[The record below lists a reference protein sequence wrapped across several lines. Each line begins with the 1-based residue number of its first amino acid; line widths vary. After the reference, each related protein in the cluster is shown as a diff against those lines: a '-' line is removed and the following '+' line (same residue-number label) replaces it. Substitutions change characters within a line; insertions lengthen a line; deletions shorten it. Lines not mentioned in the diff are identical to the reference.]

1 MPEQE
6 LENQEPETSTVERR
20 KRLGL
25 RNLLI
30 VSVAAA
36 VGLVILLAIS
46 LVSYRYGVFNS
57 WIQTQFT
64 AKMADIGI
72 VFSADE
78 FSLTVA
84 PLELHLVNATF
95 NDRLSGEKLFFIR
108 DAHLHLSVDNLY
120 AWQLSRDI
128 SIDTTDIDGA
138 EVWIRFDEN
147 GRSNFANL
155 NLIEQAPGRVNFK
168 YESIVFSLR
177 NGTVHVGDVTRKISG
192 DARNVLFSLAAEHGE
207 ETDRLYRINFESTQS
222 RFVYDEHPLEPID
235 VHAKGTATNLGAD
248 ITELRIDTPIGT
260 SYLNG
265 KITDWE
271 ALKYDLNIESTVD
284 LTQASTTF
292 PLGASLRGIGNFK
305 GKVTGQGENYQ
316 IAGNADS
323 EALFADGIYLKA
335 VNVDA
340 TVAGTNANYEANGK
354 AVAELLTFEDFRI
367 EFPRLAGNVR
377 GTGTD
382 FRWVGELQ
390 AAAVKSGSMT
400 IGGLFLRDAVAEKND
415 KELQLSAGSG
425 VTQRFAVGD
434 LEMARLQTRNLRFA
448 TRDGGFTIT
457 SPTAATDSLKAPN
470 YSLEGVNGRDL
481 VVNRSGKNTTVDL
494 KGVTARDARIK
505 DNRVNDLR
513 AGSLALSDFPDRT
526 DITFKNVQAG
536 SVINGGTKINGI
548 ESAEIVINDNAA
560 ETKIYSDNVRVAKL
574 VAGSATLGSLNIGG
588 IRLTIRQ
595 GRIEGTSNDIDA
607 GNITLARNEALKDG
621 GTLNGVKIVKP
632 IFIVEPSGRYRASA
646 DMSIGGG
653 IVGSIPLG
661 NANARVNLSNDRAV
675 LDAITASV
683 MNGQVTGQAQIA
695 FNDRAT
701 SQIALDFANL
711 DLSKIVALQAGRTIP
726 LEGQTT
732 GRADLTFQG
741 TDIRTASG
749 TVRSD
754 ITASAGSD
762 DATKVP
768 VTGRVD
774 LNAVNGL
781 FNIQEAKLN
790 TSRSTLEATGRFDMR
805 ANDSDLHVALNTT
818 DASEIDRIFR
828 VIGAAPDVTKQLDAM
843 DAQFAGDLTF
853 NGTLTGNISDLT
865 IVGNA
870 SLYSVVLHGRDVGSV
885 ETAINV
891 SPTGVELRNGRLTER
906 TGGGTATFDV
916 TVPYG
921 GTNNTT
927 VNATLT
933 GVNAGNLLAA
943 LPVSLPERIRDFDG
957 KTSGT
962 VKLTGL
968 PDAANGS
975 IDIAAANGTVAGEKF
990 DTLKARADFSGTRI
1004 SISSGEIRVGDG
1016 LLALNGNYDRGS
1028 GQFDF
1033 ALSGK
1038 SVPLNL
1044 ALSFLPKSTA
1054 IPTFSG
1060 VVDLTAK
1067 ATGDYDVPSTYQ
1079 IDFNGTARDVIANDH
1094 SFGMVTFDGKTNN
1107 QVLTADLVANLDGK
1121 QQPVKATIDFRND
1134 DLPFRVESNFNESP
1148 LGPFFALVPQLSGIE
1163 VTGTGTG
1170 RVEISGNLMAVDA
1183 NGNRVFSSS
1192 ALNGRGEFS
1201 TLALRL
1207 QGTPL
1212 TSTEPV
1218 VVRLSPDQIT
1228 IDSARFSG
1236 GGSNVTVAGSVAIA
1250 SGGRNDLSIDGHLN
1264 LAVLN
1269 VFRPVRTSDTF
1280 FGGFAD
1286 VSVRVAGTYEDSQLS
1301 GTATMD
1307 NASIATFVGT
1317 DRFTFDRL
1325 NGRILFTSKQAQ
1337 IERATG
1343 YLGGGQFTATG
1354 GLRFTDDLRI
1364 GSYRVALNG
1373 VNVTVPYPKD
1383 FTTTGDATL
1392 EISGNRVGDLLT
1404 THISGDIRARKS
1416 LYTKDID
1423 LATIVGARRDASLS
1437 VGGSPIDVPTFD
1449 LSIEGRDA
1457 LVVQNNIADLT
1468 ASVSLRI
1475 TGTADEPQIAGRIVA
1490 NNGVIIFRNDRYD
1503 IQRGVLEFPPNT
1515 SVDPVINLQAE
1526 STIAGYQIFVTLN
1539 GPLTD
1544 TELLNAAVRS
1554 SPALPQADVISL
1566 ITTGAL
1572 SNTSGG
1578 IPTLAQTG
1586 ISTAAEVLTD
1596 SIINNPVRKA
1606 TDRLFGL
1613 NVFEIDPIISG
1624 DKLNP
1629 TARLT
1634 VGRQIN
1640 NNLRV
1645 TYSTNFSQDQNQVL
1659 AFEYR
1664 VSNKLSFFA
1673 QYEQRSLSN
1682 ATSKRDNFSFGV
1694 RFRRRF

>member
-1 MPEQE
+1 MPERDI
-6 LENQEPETSTVERR
+6 ENPETEPVAPKRR
-20 KRLGL
+20 RRLSL
-25 RNLLI
+25 RNLTI
-30 VSVAAA
+30 VAGLAVVALA
-36 VGLVILLAIS
+36 VFFAVS
-46 LVSYRYGVFNS
+46 LVSFRYGVFDG
-57 WIQTQFT
+57 WVKTQFT
-64 AKMADIGI
+64 SKMADIGI

-78 FSLTVA
+78 FALTVS

-95 NDRLSGEKLFFIR
+95 DDRATGEKLFFIR
-108 DAHLHLSVDNLY
+108 DARLHLSVDNLY

-177 NGTVHVGDVTRKISG
+177 NGTVHVGDATRKISG
-192 DARNVLFSLAAEHGE
+192 DAHNVVFSLAAEHGE
-207 ETDRLYRINFESTQS
+207 ETDRRYRIDFASTQS
-222 RFVYDEHPLEPID
+222 KFVYDEHPLEPID
-235 VHAKGTATNLGAD
+235 IRAVGIATNLGAD
-248 ITELRIDTPIGT
+248 ITELRIETPIGT

-265 KITDWE
+265 EITDWE

-284 LTQASTTF
+284 LTQTSGTF
-292 PLGASLRGIGNFK
+292 PLGASLRGVGNFK
-305 GKVTGQGENYQ
+305 GKVTGQGENYR
-316 IAGNADS
+316 IEGNADS

-335 VNVDA
+335 INVDG

-382 FRWVGELQ
+382 FRWIGELQ

-400 IGGLFLRDAVAEKND
+400 IGGLFLRDAVAEKKD
-415 KELQLSAGSG
+415 KELQLSAGSAAS
-425 VTQRFAVGD
+425 QRFAVGD
-434 LEMARLQTRNLRFA
+434 IEMARLQARNLKFA

-457 SPTAATDSLKAPN
+457 SPTAATDSLKTAN

-481 VVNRSGKNTTVDL
+481 VVKRSGKNTTVDL
-494 KGVTARDARIK
+494 KGLTARDARIK

-513 AGSLALSDFPDRT
+513 AGSLALSDLPDRT
-526 DITFKNVQAG
+526 DITFKNVQAS
-536 SVINGGTKINGI
+536 SVVNGGTKINGI
-548 ESAEIVINDNAA
+548 ESPEIVINDNAA

-574 VAGSATLGSLNIGG
+574 IAGGATLGSLNIGG
-588 IRLTIRQ
+588 VRLTIRE
-595 GRIEGTSNDIDA
+595 GRIEGTSNDFDA
-607 GNITLARNEALKDG
+607 GNIAIAKSEGLENG
-621 GTLNGVKIVKP
+621 GMLNQVRIVKP
-632 IFIVEPSGRYRASA
+632 VFVVEPSGRYRASA

-653 IVGSIPLG
+653 IVGSVPLG
-661 NANARVNLSNDRAV
+661 NATAKVNINNDRAV
-675 LDAITASV
+675 FDALTASV
-683 MNGQVTGQAQIA
+683 MNGQLNGRAQVA
-695 FNDRAT
+695 FNARSSST
-701 SQIALDFANL
+701 FALDFSNL
-711 DLSKIVALQAGRTIP
+711 DLSKLLSLQAGRTMP

-732 GRADLTFQG
+732 GRADLTFPG
-741 TDIRTASG
+741 TNFRAASG
-749 TVRSD
+749 TIRAD
-754 ITASAGSD
+754 IAASAGSD

-781 FNIQEAKLN
+781 FSIQEAKLN
-790 TSRSTLEATGRFDMR
+790 TSRSTLEATGTFDLR
-805 ANDSDLHVALNTT
+805 ANDSNLQIALNSN

-843 DAQFAGDLTF
+843 DAQFAGDLKF
-853 NGTLTGNISDLT
+853 NGTLTGNISDPT
-865 IVGNA
+865 VVGNA
-870 SLYSVVLHGRDVGSV
+870 SLYSAVLHGRDIGTV

-891 SPTGVELRNGRLTER
+891 SPAGVELRNGRLTER

-916 TVPYG
+916 TIPYG

-927 VNATLT
+927 VNATLD

-990 DTLKARADFSGTRI
+990 DSLKARADFSGTRI

-1016 LLALNGNYDRGS
+1016 LLALNGNYDRAS
-1028 GQFDF
+1028 GQFDL

-1038 SVPLNL
+1038 AVPLNL

-1060 VVDLTAK
+1060 LVDLTAK
-1067 ATGDYDVPSTYQ
+1067 ATGDYDLPSTYQ
-1079 IDFNGTARDVIANDH
+1079 IDFNGTARDVIVNDH
-1094 SFGMVTFDGKTNN
+1094 SFGVVTFDGKTNN
-1107 QVLTADLVANLDGK
+1107 QVLSADLIANLDGK
-1121 QQPVKATIDFRND
+1121 QQPIKATLDFRND
-1134 DLPFRVESNFNESP
+1134 DLPFHIESNFDQSP

-1170 RVEISGNLMAVDA
+1170 RVEFGGNLMAVDA

-1192 ALNGRGEFS
+1192 SLTGRGEFS
-1201 TLALRL
+1201 SLALRL

-1218 VVRLSPDQIT
+1218 VVRLGPNQIT

-1250 SGGRNDLSIDGHLN
+1250 SGGSNDLTVDGHLN
-1264 LAVLN
+1264 LALLN

-1286 VSVRVAGTYEDSQLS
+1286 VSVRVAGTYENSQLS
-1301 GTATMD
+1301 GTATMV
-1307 NASIATFVGT
+1307 NASIATFVGS

-1373 VNVTVPYPKD
+1373 VNVTIPYPKD

-1392 EISGNRVGDLLT
+1392 EISGSRVSGLLT

-1423 LATIVGARRDASLS
+1423 LATVVGARRDASLS

-1468 ASVSLRI
+1468 ASVSLHI
-1475 TGTADEPQIAGRIVA
+1475 TGTTDEPQITGRIVA
-1490 NNGVIIFRNDRYD
+1490 NNGVIIFRKDRYD

-1515 SVDPVINLQAE
+1515 SVDPVVNLQAE
-1526 STIAGYQIFVTLN
+1526 TTIAGYQIFVTLN

-1544 TELLNAAVRS
+1544 TELLNASVRS

-1566 ITTGAL
+1566 ITTGSL
-1572 SNTSGG
+1572 TNSSGG

-1659 AFEYR
+1659 SFEYR